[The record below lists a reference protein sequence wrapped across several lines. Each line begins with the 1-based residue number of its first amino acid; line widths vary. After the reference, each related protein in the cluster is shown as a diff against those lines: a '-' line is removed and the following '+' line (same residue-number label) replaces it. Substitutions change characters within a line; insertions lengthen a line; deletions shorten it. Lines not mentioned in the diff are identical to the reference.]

1 MRHVKREPFL
11 EADGNLAEALR
22 ELNELR
28 RSRALPEY
36 QPRSIDLRAF
46 PRAPSRR
53 RLSVRLR
60 VDL

>member
-1 MRHVKREPFL
+1 MRDRKREPFL
-11 EADGNLAEALR
+11 ETDRNLAEALR
-22 ELNELR
+22 EINELR

-36 QPRSIDLRAF
+36 SSRMIDLRTF

-53 RLSVRLR
+53 RRSVRLR